1 VSRINRLT
9 IIHGGLALFAAA
21 LVGRAAQVQLWQK
34 DRWTD
39 KANRQHFVDASLPA
53 PRGDVTD
60 ATGRVLVESREL
72 VRLKIVPKDVRDR
85 RALARV
91 LTEAGVDKQWVRRA
105 VDTTRKWVEIP
116 QSLLPTDVAA
126 ASAIRGVR
134 TEPAM
139 ERVFSASRGVRRI
152 VGRVD
157 DATAAAVDGVELA
170 LDSLLSGTRG
180 SESVLRDARGRR
192 LESPTARGV
201 KARAGNTV
209 VLTINHTLQEI
220 CERALDDAATRMGA
234 SGGDIVVLDPH
245 RGEILAMASRRSD
258 PTATASTVMSEP
270 FEPGSTIKPFVA
282 AAVLAHGHARLDEIV
297 NTENGHWRTHGRNIT
312 DVHKAAS
319 LSLRDVI
326 RHSSNIGI
334 VKFAERLSQ
343 REQYESLRDL
353 GFGTL
358 TGVPYPAEAA
368 GRLRIPSEWSKQ
380 SSASLAMGYEL
391 SVTPLQLAVA
401 YASIANGGELLEPAL
416 VKAIKSPDGRT
427 IYEHERR
434 VVRRVMPRAV
444 AESVRDMLKSVV
456 DSGTAMDADLA
467 TFAVG
472 GKSGTARRIERGQGY
487 VSGRYTATFAGL
499 FPAEDPQY
507 VIVVKLDN
515 PAGVYYGGK
524 TAAPVTKVVL
534 EAAIA
539 ARDAALNRASL
550 AARVREP
557 RRPDSAPT
565 VASAARESVPPPSDS
580 AARAAAPATAPV
592 LAAAPP
598 ELLPADTAPA
608 ATKRFVID
616 LPARRP
622 SASVALPARAVPDVA
637 YLSLRAAVAT
647 LHDAGFRVQLRSGG
661 SVGTT
666 RPAAGAHAKPGT
678 LVTLYREP

>member
-9 IIHGGLALFAAA
+9 IIHGGLALFASA

-72 VRLKIVPKDVRDR
+72 VRLKIVPRDVRNR
-85 RALARV
+85 RALATV
-91 LTEAGVDKQWVRRA
+91 LEAAGVEKSWVKRA

-116 QSLLPTDVAA
+116 KSLLPTDVAA
-126 ASAIRGVR
+126 ASAMRGVR

-157 DATAAAVDGVELA
+157 DNTATAVDGVELA

-180 SESVLRDARGRR
+180 TETVLRDARGRR

-201 KARAGNTV
+201 KARPGNTV
-209 VLTINHTLQEI
+209 MLTINHTLQEI

-258 PTATASTVMSEP
+258 PRATAATVMSEP

-282 AAVLAHGHARLDEIV
+282 AAVLAHGRARMDEII
-297 NTENGHWRTHGRNIT
+297 NTENGQWRTHGRTIT
-312 DVHKAAS
+312 DVHKEPS

-358 TGVPYPAEAA
+358 TGVPYPAEAP
-368 GRLRIPSEWSKQ
+368 GRLRVPSEWSKQ

-416 VKAIKSPDGRT
+416 VKSIRSPDGEVLF
-427 IYEHERR
+427 EHQRR
-434 VVRRVMPRAV
+434 VVRRVMPRAI
-444 AESVRDMLKSVV
+444 AESVRDMLRSVV

-557 RRPDSAPT
+557 RKTDTAP
-565 VASAARESVPPPSDS
+565 VV
-580 AARAAAPATAPV
+580 ATAPR
-592 LAAAPP
+592 A
-598 ELLPADTAPA
+598 ADTATPPA
-608 ATKRFVID
+608 ASPVPVLAVLPETPLDTTPVPVKRFVVD
-616 LPARRP
+616 LSARRP
-622 SASVALPARAVPDVA
+622 TTSVALPERAVPDVGTM
-637 YLSLRAAVAT
+637 SLRGALAT
-647 LHDAGFRVQLRSGG
+647 LHDAGFRVKLRTGG
-661 SVGTT
+661 APVGTT
-666 RPAAGAHAKPGT
+666 RPAAGELAKPGT
-678 LVTLYREP
+678 VVTLFREP